1 MSKEIK
7 NLNKKIDVLE
17 KEIVDDVISNL
28 STIKDMALDIEKSI
42 SESERIRDDAVKKF
56 YRICE

>member
-7 NLNKKIDVLE
+7 NLNKKIDNLE

-28 STIKDMALDIEKSI
+28 STIKDIALEIELSL
-42 SESERIRDDAVKKF
+42 SETERIRDDAVEKF
-56 YRICE
+56 YKLCD